1 VSKHLSD
8 GPLATWVSHATG
20 KTLDRVMW
28 PSHGHLP
35 PIPSPAWWRR
45 TCSTGLA
52 DADAVLVDR
61 RHGGEQDQR
70 AEHQAQHIT
79 WVAGV
84 PTGPGPLMVVCMPV
98 DPLATTAA
106 GRPRAGHRP

>member
-1 VSKHLSD
+1 VAEPRAPAAD
-8 GPLATWVSHATG
+8 PLTG
-20 KTLDRVMW
+20 VVEEDMLDR
-28 PSHGHLP
+28 PRG
-35 PIPSPAWWRR
+35 RR
-45 TCSTGLA
+45 S
-52 DADAVLVDR
+52 VLVDR
-61 RHGGEQDQR
+61 CHGGEQDQR

-84 PTGPGPLMVVCMPV
+84 PTGPGTLMVVCMLV